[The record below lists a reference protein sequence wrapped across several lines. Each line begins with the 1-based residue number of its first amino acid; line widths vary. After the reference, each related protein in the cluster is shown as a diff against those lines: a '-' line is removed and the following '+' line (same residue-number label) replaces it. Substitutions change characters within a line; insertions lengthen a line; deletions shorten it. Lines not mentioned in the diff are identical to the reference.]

1 MGHALP
7 TLALA
12 VGLLIATPLTA
23 AAQVAGPCPPPGGST
38 TETLLCDLRAVLPEE
53 CQAVD
58 FKQVVK
64 RIKNTDHLS
73 FFTKAKLGIRAV
85 SLADGVK
92 AYDKAKDPAELE
104 RLRGAYGSLL
114 KDFLSALGDKDPEL
128 VRDVGCVR
136 DVGFDLLLKAA
147 AIDNEKERNGNG

>member
-1 MGHALP
+1 MGHARR

-12 VGLLIATPLTA
+12 LGLLIAAPFTA
-23 AAQVAGPCPPPGGST
+23 AAQVAGPCPPPGSST
-38 TETLLCDLRAVLPEE
+38 TETLLCDLRAVLPEG

-64 RIKNTDHLS
+64 RIKETEHLS

-85 SLADGVK
+85 SLADGIK

-114 KDFLSALGDKDPEL
+114 NDFVSALQGKDPAL

-147 AIDNEKERNGNG
+147 AIENEKERSGNG